1 MKKIFIMT
9 IALVATLSCAEITS
23 AGWQPYFSVGV
34 FLPPPVA
41 WARPPAPMVA
51 YPGYPSYA
59 CYSPGYYGYRA
70 WVPGYWESRWTPYG
84 WRRVWVRGY
93 WRYGS

>member
-1 MKKIFIMT
+1 MKKFIIIT

-23 AGWQPYFSVGV
+23 ADWQPYFSLGV

-41 WARPPAPMVA
+41 WVRPPAPVVS

-59 CYSPGYYGYRA
+59 YYSPSYYGYRA
-70 WVPGYWESRWTPYG
+70 WVSAYWESRWTPYG
-84 WRRVWVRGY
+84 WTRVWVRGY

>member
-1 MKKIFIMT
+1 MKKIIIVT

-23 AGWQPYFSVGV
+23 ADWQPYFSLGV

-41 WARPPAPMVA
+41 WTRPPAPVVA

-59 CYSPGYYGYRA
+59 YYSPRYYGYRA
-70 WVPGYWESRWTPYG
+70 WVPGHWESRWTPYG
-84 WRRVWVRGY
+84 WTKVWVRGY
-93 WRYGS
+93 WRHGS